1 MNPYEY
7 VQKQADRIQYA
18 PVDRVIEMI
27 LRDYKF
33 IPKLNL
39 SDVIE
44 WVGACYGLINYPGM
58 FRHKIT
64 GSDALTPNI
73 TVTQYRGEL
82 PIDFKKVLKAGVRD
96 YDSKEVYRPSTG
108 TFTEFQYSLNDTPK
122 YSNSDKVYSI
132 RGGYIFIE
140 DETAT
145 LEIAYEAFP
154 IDDRGYP
161 LVPDDERVLQYMKE
175 YIAER
180 VSFNLLAARKIDQYV
195 YEEINKRRMFRAGS
209 AHAALVNPSP
219 DTMESWTWARLKL
232 MPRVL
237 NHESSFAYH
246 GNKEDLTLGTNED
259 V

>member
-7 VQKQADRIQYA
+7 VHKQVDRIQYA

-33 IPKLNL
+33 IPKLKV

-44 WVGACYGLINYPGM
+44 WIGACYGLLNYPGM

-64 GSDALTPNI
+64 GVEALTPNVS
-73 TVTQYRGEL
+73 VTQYRGEL
-82 PIDFKKVLKAGVRD
+82 PVDFRKVLKAGVRD
-96 YDSKEVYRPSTG
+96 YDTKEVYRPSTG
-108 TFTEFQYSLNDTPK
+108 TFTEFQYGTNVEPK
-122 YSNSDKVYSI
+122 YKNTDKVYSI

-161 LVPDDERVLQYMKE
+161 LVPDDERVLSYMRDF
-175 YIAER
+175 IAEKE
-180 VSFNLLAARKIDQYV
+180 SFNLLAARKIDQYV
-195 YEEINKRRMFRAGS
+195 YDEINKRRMFRAGS

-219 DTMESWTWARLKL
+219 DTMESWTWSRLKL
-232 MPRVL
+232 MPRIL
-237 NHESSFAYH
+237 AHESSFSYH
-246 GNKEDLTLGTNED
+246 GNKEDMPLGTNLD
-259 V
+259 L